1 MRRDRGTGTGR
12 SLMDLTFVFCSEEKE
27 FSRTDFL
34 TFYKNLRSLPSG
46 LDSLPKKRTKQEV
59 GEFIKPIPLLI
70 ETAVSL
76 IFVIIAV

>member
-1 MRRDRGTGTGR
+1 MRRYGGTGTVR

-46 LDSLPKKRTKQEV
+46 LDSLPKKKELNKRLGSSSNQ
-59 GEFIKPIPLLI
+59 FLY
-70 ETAVSL
+70 
-76 IFVIIAV
+76 